1 MTVPELVSAYSE
13 YNQLSVM
20 LLGTLLTLISAYL
33 VATFLAVDRLSWLQ
47 LSVISAMY
55 LLFSV
60 DLAIGMYFHWE
71 MAISI
76 HNELMLRVHREDSTV
91 GFLFSPE
98 GSRSAVTPL
107 LISLGSIVLSVVFAV
122 QNKRKWS
129 VVRSND
135 ASA

>member
-1 MTVPELVSAYSE
+1 MNVPELIDAYSE

-55 LLFSV
+55 MLFSV
-60 DLAIGMYFHWE
+60 DLAMGMYFHWE

-76 HNELMLRVHREDSTV
+76 HDELMLRVRQEDSPV

-98 GSRSAVTPL
+98 GSRSAVAPL
-107 LISLGSIVLSVVFAV
+107 LISLGSIVLSVAFAV
-122 QNKRKWS
+122 QNKRKWRLIRPS
-129 VVRSND
+129 ETD
-135 ASA
+135 A